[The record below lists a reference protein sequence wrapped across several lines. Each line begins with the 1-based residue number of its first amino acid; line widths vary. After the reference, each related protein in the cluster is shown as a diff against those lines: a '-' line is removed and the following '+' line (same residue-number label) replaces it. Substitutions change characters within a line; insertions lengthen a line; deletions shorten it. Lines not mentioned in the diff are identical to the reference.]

1 MTDANGLA
9 SCKIC
14 GVITKR
20 SYEDFN
26 GHYMNAHGTSLVEC
40 VKKFERVSLQQTARE
55 EDLSWVLTGK
65 LACPMCGKEEAGG
78 LEGLRTHYRAA
89 HRRDGRGRPGYIN
102 VTRTLGFLSGS
113 LGLSRCGKCGGATFP
128 EAGEWHRANCK
139 RRIREGGNISSKNI
153 ESKEKGRRFE
163 RAEEVKDEA
172 GQDISLLG
180 EEPKRE
186 KRNDGD
192 GDSEEENEADEST
205 LSEQEVVQSPLK
217 KKEKIMH
224 EKTESENEKS
234 DLLSKIK
241 ASVLMPKC
249 PWCIKK
255 FESANLLR
263 SHAKDAHG
271 KGNWQSFLIVPCNL
285 NEFIF
290 LFRKQMG

>member
-65 LACPMCGKEEAGG
+65 LACPMCGKEGAGG
-78 LEGLRTHYRAA
+78 LEGLRTHYTKA

-128 EAGEWHRANCK
+128 EAGEWHKANCK

-153 ESKEKGRRFE
+153 ESKEKGRRLE
-163 RAEEVKDEA
+163 RAEEEEAEA

-180 EEPKRE
+180 EEQKRE

-217 KKEKIMH
+217 KKEKMMH
-224 EKTESENEKS
+224 EKPESENEKS
-234 DLLSKIK
+234 DLLSQIK
-241 ASVLMPKC
+241 TSVLMPKC
-249 PWCIKK
+249 PWCSMK

-263 SHAKDAHG
+263 SHAKENHG
-271 KGNWQSFLIVPCNL
+271 KGDWQSFLIVP
-285 NEFIF
+285 
-290 LFRKQMG
+290 